1 MKAGRPVPPPPAA
14 AGASRAWRWGVL
26 AAVLAV
32 AGAVRFA
39 DLAQAAVRS
48 DEIAFLTRAMQ
59 DLPLVELWKNPPWLN
74 QIPFSE
80 TVTVVW
86 ARMTGQAVNE
96 AVIRQPFALMGWLT
110 VGFCTAWMLRRRG
123 TGAGALLGFW
133 LALLPYHVY
142 HSREAY
148 YYVQVMLFA
157 AGMALRGADF
167 AVALRGGRPLKA
179 REYVEWTAW
188 ALLACLTHM
197 SAWMVAGLTGLILVH
212 AGWAGLPA
220 TDRRRHLQACGWVA
234 LAVALGLSR
243 WIFRA
248 YLEMQRVKGTSTGH
262 IGGAFGLVGPRV
274 LPVFAGGAN
283 AFGLGILAV
292 VLAAAALVLWKS
304 RGRPGREDP
313 LYGAMSML
321 ALAWVAGSFA
331 YIFFAGGG
339 ETAKLA
345 YFAANLPV
353 FLAWAAMTL
362 DRAFVRAPGRGPLVL
377 DLAAAAVL
385 AGILVLPTV
394 QVMRLEGKPT
404 AYRPIRA
411 WLDANL
417 TPGDVVIVDRW
428 LEPWNEMGLYAP
440 SNVTVSFTVPDDPY
454 ENYVHYNWRQTT
466 RAVFERNG
474 AQAFMRIARNQ
485 EKRLGLWTW
494 PETWFR
500 HRAVVTNTAGLWLRD
515 TGFAPM
521 EEYYSETNRVLTEI
535 FYDTHEDI
543 AERARAAGQDAVWFF
558 GEGWRLFKPWQQ
570 GDFND
575 YRVLQGEGVLNVH
588 NVRGEPIRV
597 RGEVAAVAPGGP
609 ATVRIGE
616 AAPLA
621 FPAGQLASRTFE
633 IDLPPGVSALRWK
646 NLGPDSAVLVRDLR
660 LVRVE

>member
-1 MKAGRPVPPPPAA
+1 V
-14 AGASRAWRWGVL
+14 
-26 AAVLAV
+26 VLAV

-39 DLAQAAVRS
+39 DLSRAAVRS

-80 TVTVVW
+80 SVTVGW
-86 ARMTGQAVNE
+86 ARWTGQPVDE

-110 VGFCTAWMLRRRG
+110 VGFCAVWMMRRRG
-123 TGAGALLGFW
+123 LGAGVLLGAW
-133 LALLPYHVY
+133 LALSPYHVY

-148 YYVQVMLFA
+148 YYVQVMLFS

-167 AVALRGGRPLKA
+167 IVALRGGRPLKA
-179 REYVEWTAW
+179 REYAEWAAW

-197 SAWMVAGLTGLILVH
+197 SAWMVAGVTGLMLAL
-212 AGWAGLPA
+212 AGWTGLKA
-220 TDRRRHLQACGWVA
+220 ADRKRHA
-234 LAVALGLSR
+234 LAMGAVVLALGIGLSR

-248 YLEMQRVKGTSTGH
+248 FLEMQRVKGTSTGH
-262 IGGAFGLVGPRV
+262 IGGSFGLVGPKV

-283 AFGLGILAV
+283 AVGVGILLA
-292 VLAAAALVLWKS
+292 VLAAAAVVLWRS

-313 LYGAMSML
+313 LYGAVAAL
-321 ALAWVAGSFA
+321 ALWWVLGSFA

-345 YFAANLPV
+345 YFAANLPI
-353 FLAWAAMTL
+353 FLTWAALTL
-362 DRAFVRAPGRGPLVL
+362 DKGFARAGGRRRLVL
-377 DLAAAAVL
+377 DLAAALVL
-385 AGILVLPTV
+385 AGILVFPTV
-394 QVMRLEGKPT
+394 HVMRLEGKPT
-404 AYRPIRA
+404 AYRQIRA

-417 TPGDVVIVDRW
+417 AKGDIVIVDRW

-454 ENYVHYNWRQTT
+454 ENYMRFNWRKATKEQ
-466 RAVFERNG
+466 FERNG

-500 HRAVVTNTAGLWLRD
+500 HRAVVTNAAGLWLRD

-521 EEYYSETNRVLTEI
+521 EEYYSETNRILTEI

-543 AERARAAGQDAVWFF
+543 AARAKAAGQDAVWFF
-558 GEGWRLFKPWQQ
+558 AEGWTLFKPWQQ
-570 GDFND
+570 GDFTD
-575 YRVLQGEGVLNVH
+575 YRVLQGEAVLTVH
-588 NVRGEPIRV
+588 NLHAGPIRV
-597 RGEVAAVAPGGP
+597 RGEVVAAATGGNQR
-609 ATVRIGE
+609 VRIGDL
-616 AAPLA
+616 APLA
-621 FPAGQLASRTFE
+621 FSAGQLASQMFE
-633 IDLPPGVSALRWK
+633 IDLPPGISSLRWK
-646 NLGPDSAVLVRDLR
+646 NLSPGGALLVRDLR
-660 LVRVE
+660 LARME